1 MRIWCYLL
9 LNKIR
14 WCLVTRSLTKHD
26 DDPEINGVCMLALF
40 AIGSVSKYAHT
51 VYMIEIMSYDA
62 QRRFMV
68 KVCLMLKIWMFEMLT
83 DEKESYQGQGWLLH
97 SIKQASHNHEN

>member
-1 MRIWCYLL
+1 
-9 LNKIR
+9 
-14 WCLVTRSLTKHD
+14 
-26 DDPEINGVCMLALF
+26 MLALF

-97 SIKQASHNHEN
+97 SIKPRKLKPFKGQLQYTDGDQSRNLNSNYECK